1 MKKVNLLFLLVFY
14 ASRVCPQSGF
24 SLEDYKQFLNSHQNM
39 TSGQLLQMHD
49 AGLFKA
55 NLNINTD
62 SIVYFDSIC
71 TKYNLTDYEK
81 QLINK
86 NGFMASERLSFDSY
100 GEAIKDIFLK
110 DLPVYVSADAI
121 LHTVHRSY
129 DLILM
134 HTEGQILI
142 QNMKDILTTLHNQLP
157 SLDAQYSSTPGMQ
170 QSLKDLDIYFGIAKK
185 LIGINTSFYYST
197 NNAHADT
204 IMNWINTLQVPFT
217 SLFGEKL
224 HYIDFSQFNPRG
236 HYADPGDIR
245 LYPDLPNYFKAM
257 MWLGRIEIYLLPPAY
272 HVGANDISALRSVIL
287 ASLVH
292 KAAINSTAY
301 NAIQGFDNVIKLF
314 VGESDNVTLFDLDEL
329 LQTTGIT
336 DPVQL
341 TDTLK
346 LMAFQDSLISKPFAF
361 QRINSQ
367 ILLTDPSNPDS
378 IIPASSFMLLGQRFI
393 IDSYIT
399 AQVVYDRI
407 TYNNQKIWRPL
418 PSTLDVLFGLGN
430 DASGQLLK
438 TELDNYHYST
448 NLATL
453 RYLIDGYDTTFWNS
467 SLFNIWLN
475 GIRQLNPPAQRNTL
489 PPFMTTAAWWQ
500 EKMNTQLGSWSELRH
515 DNLLYAKQSYTG
527 GITCSF
533 PYSYVEPF
541 PELYSSLKNFSV
553 KMKEIIQPLTFTQ
566 DYFKILITQYCDN
579 LSGTCDTL
587 SGIASKELN
596 NIPFS
601 NQDKVFLQSMLRYNS
616 TDYYVYDGWYYKMF
630 FDSYVNNDNE
640 QFIKKNFIVA
650 DIHTCSTDEFG
661 DMVGWVKH
669 VGTGKI
675 NLGVFTVK
683 NPENISLAYVGPLYS
698 YYDYTTT
705 NFLRLTDGVW
715 DSTYLALSLRPDWV
729 NLYLANTQG
738 LSHGTGGQLFN
749 SIVNDN
755 PSSKIPVD
763 FTMLQNY
770 PNPFNSTTLIKF
782 SIPDNKSN
790 NLVELTIY
798 DIQGKIVKRLVNEK
812 LQTGN
817 YVTKWEGINDN
828 NIKVT
833 SGVYFC
839 RGRIGDKSVT
849 MKMLLLK

>member
-1 MKKVNLLFLLVFY
+1 MKKISLLFFVIICF
-14 ASRVCPQSGF
+14 SRVCPQSGF
-24 SLEDYKQFLNSHQNM
+24 SLEDYKQFINTHQNM

-55 NLNINTD
+55 NLNINSD
-62 SIVYFDSIC
+62 SIVYLDTIC
-71 TKYNLTDYEK
+71 AKYNLTDYEK
-81 QLINK
+81 QLIKK
-86 NGFMASERLSFDSY
+86 NGFMASERLSFGSFD
-100 GEAIKDIFLK
+100 AAVRDIYYK
-110 DLPVYVSADAI
+110 DLPVFVTADAI
-121 LHTVHRSY
+121 LHSVHKSY

-134 HTEGQILI
+134 HTEGEILI
-142 QNMKDILTTLHNQLP
+142 QNMKDILTSLHNQVPL
-157 SLDAQYSSTPGMQ
+157 LIAQYGSNTDMQ
-170 QSLKDLDIYFGIAKK
+170 ESLKDLDIYFGIAKK
-185 LIGINTSFYYST
+185 LLGINTTFYYSS
-197 NNAHADT
+197 NNARSDS
-204 IMNWINTLQVPFT
+204 IMDWINTLQVPLT

-236 HYADPGDIR
+236 HYANPANIQM
-245 LYPDLPNYFKAM
+245 YPDLPKYFKTM
-257 MWLGRIEIYLLPPAY
+257 MWLGRIEIYLLPPTY
-272 HVGANDISALRSVIL
+272 HIGANDISAQRSVIL

-292 KAAINSTAY
+292 KAAKNSTAY
-301 NAIQGFDNVIKLF
+301 DAIQRFDNIIKLF
-314 VGESDNVTLFDLDEL
+314 VGESDNVTLFNLDEL

-341 TDTLK
+341 TDNLK

-361 QRINSQ
+361 QKINSQ
-367 ILLTDPSNPDS
+367 ILITDPMNPDS

-407 TYNNQKIWRPL
+407 KYNNYKVWRPL

-448 NLATL
+448 NLASL
-453 RYLIDGYDTTFWNS
+453 RYLINGYDSTFWNS

-475 GIRQLNPPAQRNTL
+475 GIRQLNPPTQRINL

-500 EKMNTQLGSWSELRH
+500 EKMNTQLGSWTELRH

-533 PYSYVEPF
+533 PHSYVEPY
-541 PELYSSLKNFSV
+541 PELYITMKNFGI
-553 KMKEIIQPLTFTQ
+553 KLKEIIQPLTFSQ
-566 DYFKILITQYCDN
+566 DYWKVLITQYCDN
-579 LSGTCDTL
+579 LSGSCDTL
-587 SGIASKELN
+587 SGIAVKELN
-596 NIPFS
+596 NIPITNREIS
-601 NQDKVFLQSMLRYNS
+601 FLHSMLQYNPD
-616 TDYYVYDGWYYKMF
+616 DYYSYNGWYCKMF
-630 FDSYVNNDNE
+630 FDYND
-640 QFIKKNFIVA
+640 QFITKNFIVA
-650 DIHTCSTDEFG
+650 DIHTCPTDEG
-661 DMVGWVKH
+661 GNMVGWVKH

-675 NLGVFTVK
+675 NLGVFVVK
-683 NPENISLAYVGPLYS
+683 NPDNISVAYVGPLYS
-698 YYDYTTT
+698 YYDYTT
-705 NFLRLTDGVW
+705 NDFLRLTDGEW

-729 NLYLANTQG
+729 NLYLADSKG
-738 LSHGTGGQLFN
+738 LSRGSGGQLLT
-749 SIVNDN
+749 SVANDN
-755 PSSKIPVD
+755 PSTKVPMD
-763 FTMLQNY
+763 FVLLQNY

-782 SIPDNKSN
+782 SVPTDKSN

-798 DIQGKIVKRLVNEK
+798 NIQGMVVKKLVNEK

-817 YVTKWEGINDN
+817 YVTRWEGINDN
-828 NIKVT
+828 NVKVT

-839 RGRIGDKSVT
+839 RGRIGDRIIT